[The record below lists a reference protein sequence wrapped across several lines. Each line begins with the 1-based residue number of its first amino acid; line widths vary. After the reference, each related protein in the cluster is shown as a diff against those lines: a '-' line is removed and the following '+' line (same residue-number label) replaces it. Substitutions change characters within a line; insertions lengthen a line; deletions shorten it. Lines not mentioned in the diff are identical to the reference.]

1 MGQCLHAHSLER
13 KSTINKV
20 VKKKMVQQVEN
31 QQQVSLKLN
40 GPNNELDLSHVL
52 IKKYMDSDANR
63 YEELMPL
70 SQLI

>member
-1 MGQCLHAHSLER
+1 
-13 KSTINKV
+13 
-20 VKKKMVQQVEN
+20 MVQQVEN

-52 IKKYMDSDANR
+52 IKKYLDSDANR